1 MFFCIVMLH
10 LSFVVSLAAIAFSVM
25 QQNWILT
32 GASGFALLLLIIMR
46 TIFANR
52 AVKQLDEDIS
62 AGTMF
67 FRELKL
73 AWNNI
78 LYKIS
83 YIHADKNDFTSH
95 KL

>member
-1 MFFCIVMLH
+1 
-10 LSFVVSLAAIAFSVM
+10 M

-32 GASGFALLLLIIMR
+32 GTSGFALLLMIITR
-46 TIFANR
+46 TVLANR
-52 AVKQLDEDIS
+52 AIKQLDEDIS

-67 FRELKL
+67 LMELSL

-78 LYKIS
+78 RYKIS